1 MQKLVFFLLF
11 CWVHGLYAQP
21 YAYIT
26 NQGDNSVSVIDTNT
40 NTVIQTIAVGH
51 RPAGVVVS
59 GNGKR
64 VYISNPE
71 SKNISVIDTKT
82 LTNIKTIKIGSGPLA
97 IAISPNDQS
106 VYVADWYEDSIFIVD
121 TASLL
126 IRNKINKLSNA

>member
-1 MQKLVFFLLF
+1 MKKLVFFLLF
-11 CWVHGLYAQP
+11 CWAHWVYAQP

-59 GNGKR
+59 NNGKR

-82 LTNIKTIKIGSGPLA
+82 LTNIKTIKK
-97 IAISPNDQS
+97 D
-106 VYVADWYEDSIFIVD
+106 
-121 TASLL
+121 
-126 IRNKINKLSNA
+126 